1 MSQNGNRA
9 AVEMNSETTQSALTG
24 CLVRSDFRNRAISNG
39 DYDKDLSREINRLDL
54 WRTFKA
60 PLCLRIGSIHRS

>member
-39 DYDKDLSREINRLDL
+39 DYDKDLSRE
-54 WRTFKA
+54 
-60 PLCLRIGSIHRS
+60 SID